1 MRVVSLLPS
10 ASEILCAI
18 GGEHMLVGKSHEC
31 DHPESLE
38 SLPILTGQ
46 RTTYEPDSQPGQPA
60 RIDAE
65 VRAALGAGLSLYT
78 LDIDLLAELKPD
90 LILTQDLCEV
100 CSVDLNAVR
109 AAVEGIKKKTGH
121 APEILSLDP
130 HTIEA
135 VFDDLL
141 RVGEAVGLQQEA
153 MRASVELRG
162 RLHSAQDF
170 VNPYTEGPIVGF
182 MEWTDPIFVA
192 GHWNVQLIE
201 RAGGRHPWN
210 ETVAA
215 EDAGAAA
222 GPQMAYRSAGKS
234 KTVTPAEFAAEGPEY
249 LVIAPCGLNLE
260 QTRAAS
266 AELQTQDWF
275 RSLPA
280 VKNGNVALVDG
291 NQMFNRPGPRLV
303 DAFEFLVGFLN
314 DRPGVIPVGFP
325 WKAN

>member
-18 GGEHMLVGKSHEC
+18 GGGHLLVGKSHEC
-31 DHPESLE
+31 DHPESLAD
-38 SLPILTGQ
+38 LPVLTGQ
-46 RTTYEPDSQPGQPA
+46 RTTYESDPDPA
-60 RIDAE
+60 RIDSQ
-65 VRAALGAGLSLYT
+65 VREALAAGESLYT
-78 LDIDLLAELKPD
+78 LDTDLLAELQPD

-100 CSVDLNAVR
+100 CSVDLSTVR
-109 AAVEGIKKKTGH
+109 AAAEKIKKKTGH
-121 APEILSLDP
+121 APEVLSLDP

-141 RVGEAVGLQQEA
+141 RVGEAVGLQEQA
-153 MRASVELRG
+153 MQASVELRG

-170 VNPYTEGPIVGF
+170 VNPYTEGPVVGF
-182 MEWTDPIFVA
+182 LEWTDPIFVA

-210 ETVAA
+210 PTVAA

-234 KTVTPAEFAAEGPEY
+234 ITVTPAQFAAEGPEY
-249 LVIAPCGLNLE
+249 LVIAPCGLTLE
-260 QTRAAS
+260 QTK
-266 AELQTQDWF
+266 AETAKLAEQDWF
-275 RSLPA
+275 QSLPA

-314 DRPGVIPVGFP
+314 DRPEVIPVGFP
-325 WKAN
+325 VEYMG

>member
-10 ASEILCAI
+10 ASEILCAV
-18 GGEHMLVGKSHEC
+18 GGGHLLVGRSHEC
-31 DHPESLE
+31 DHPESLA
-38 SLPILTGQ
+38 SLPVLTGQ
-46 RTTYEPDSQPGQPA
+46 RTTYESPA
-60 RIDAE
+60 QIDAE
-65 VRAALGAGLSLYT
+65 VRAQLSTGQSLYT
-78 LDIDLLAELKPD
+78 LDTDLLAELRPD

-100 CSVDLNAVR
+100 CSIDLNAVR
-109 AAVEGIKKKTGH
+109 AAAADIKKKTGH
-121 APEILSLDP
+121 TPEVVSLDP

-141 RVGEAVGLQQEA
+141 RVGESVGLADEA

-170 VNPYTEGPIVGF
+170 VNPYTEGPVVGF

-210 ETVAA
+210 PTVAA

-234 KTVTPAEFAAEGPEY
+234 KTVTPIEFAAEGPEY
-249 LVIAPCGLNLE
+249 LVIAPCGLDLN
-260 QTRAAS
+260 QTRAA
-266 AELQTQDWF
+266 AADLQKQDWF
-275 RSLPA
+275 QSLPA
-280 VKNGNVALVDG
+280 VKNDNVAIVDG

-325 WKAN
+325 VDYMG